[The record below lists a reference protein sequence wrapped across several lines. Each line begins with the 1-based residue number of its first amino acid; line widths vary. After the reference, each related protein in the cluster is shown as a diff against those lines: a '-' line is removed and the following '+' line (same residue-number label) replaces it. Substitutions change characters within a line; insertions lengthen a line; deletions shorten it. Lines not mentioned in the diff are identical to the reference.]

1 MPAFPCDP
9 AIQPSALPAA
19 SGTRAVE
26 LGLFPTPLRKRAT
39 RSVGSSPELC
49 RDLKL
54 HAAPRACAGRASSSQ
69 RAERPSLVSIEPA
82 VTTATSTLWQTRAA
96 RAARQLVKP
105 KINAAPGLMCEPVM
119 SVLRRF
125 VILRTASPGPR
136 ANHAAFP
143 E

>member
-49 RDLKL
+49 RDLRL
-54 HAAPRACAGRASSSQ
+54 HAAPQACAGRASSSQ
-69 RAERPSLVSIEPA
+69 RAERPSSVSIEPA
-82 VTTATSTLWQTRAA
+82 VTTVTSTLRQTRRARGAGQLA
-96 RAARQLVKP
+96 RATLDIAT
-105 KINAAPGLMCEPVM
+105 GL
-119 SVLRRF
+119 R
-125 VILRTASPGPR
+125 
-136 ANHAAFP
+136 
-143 E
+143 